1 LGSTTKTIKKIKV
14 MAISKEMI
22 NEDKINVIQILK
34 EYLNATDSEI
44 QQFTER
50 IENENP
56 ENWTCGISDELI
68 PDFEKMRGEN
78 SKQDEE
84 SVGSLKRLWK

>member
-1 LGSTTKTIKKIKV
+1 

-22 NEDKINVIQILK
+22 FNFTINRIKEDKINVIKILK

-50 IENENP
+50 IESEDP
-56 ENWTCGISDELI
+56 EDWTCGVMDELV
-68 PDFEKMRGEN
+68 PDFEKMREEN
-78 SKQDEE
+78 QA
-84 SVGSLKRLWK
+84 

>member
-1 LGSTTKTIKKIKV
+1 

-22 NEDKINVIQILK
+22 NEDKINVIKILK

-50 IENENP
+50 IENEDP
-56 ENWTCGISDELI
+56 EDWTCGVMDELV
-68 PDFEKMRGEN
+68 PDFEKMREEN
-78 SKQDEE
+78 REINMD
-84 SVGSLKRLWK
+84 SVGSLKRLWD

>member
-1 LGSTTKTIKKIKV
+1 

-50 IENENP
+50 IEGEDP
-56 ENWTCGISDELI
+56 EDWTCGVMDELV
-68 PDFEKMRGEN
+68 PDFEQMREEN
-78 SKQDEE
+78 Q
-84 SVGSLKRLWK
+84 V

>member
-1 LGSTTKTIKKIKV
+1 

-22 NEDKINVIQILK
+22 NEDKINVIKILK

-50 IENENP
+50 IENEDP
-56 ENWTCGISDELI
+56 EDWTCGVMDELV
-68 PDFEKMRGEN
+68 PDFEQMREGN
-78 SKQDEE
+78 Q
-84 SVGSLKRLWK
+84 V